1 MNAEKHVF
9 KNFMFEYHMLKK
21 FHKGSSVMITYITQN
36 INILWEI
43 LSDCTMQQQTKLR
56 KAYLSNCT
64 QIRFYKRAI

>member
-1 MNAEKHVF
+1 
-9 KNFMFEYHMLKK
+9 MFEYHMLKK